1 MALFRWQGTGLRG
14 ESLHGEME
22 APSADIVMVR
32 LRAQRIRP
40 LPNRIKEKS
49 KGFNRNLSLPTFGS
63 GIKPHEIV
71 VFTRQLATMINA
83 GLPIVQALIVLEQQD
98 QNPAFARIIERVR
111 QNVEGGSTFA
121 AALGQHSK
129 VFDSLYTNMISA
141 GEMGGILD
149 LILERLA
156 VYLEKAGKLRKKLRG
171 AMIYPASILMIAGG
185 VTTVLL
191 IYVIPVFADMFA
203 SFGKAL
209 PLPTQIAIT
218 LSHVA
223 TAGFPYFLAVTGGAI
238 FGVRRFYRTER
249 GQLALDKML
258 LKFPVF
264 GDLLRKAA
272 VARFTRT
279 LGTLLSSGV
288 PILEALAVT
297 GKTAGNKVI
306 EQTILASRHTIS
318 QGRTLAEPLIESGV
332 FPPMVGQML
341 QVGETTG
348 TIDTMLGKVA
358 DFYEDEVDTAVTNL
372 TSLMEPLIIIFLGLV
387 IGGLVIAMYLPI
399 FQLGSVTS

>member
-14 ESLHGEME
+14 ESLQGEME
-22 APSADIVMVR
+22 APSAEIVMVR

-49 KGFNRNLSLPTFGS
+49 KGFDRNLSLPTFGS
-63 GIKPHEIV
+63 GVKPYEIV

-83 GLPIVQALIVLEQQD
+83 GLPIVQALIVLEQQS
-98 QNPAFARIIERVR
+98 QNPVFARIIERVR
-111 QNVEGGSTFA
+111 RDVEGGTTFA
-121 AALGQHSK
+121 ASLGQHPK
-129 VFDSLYTNMISA
+129 VFDNLYTNMIAA

-149 LILERLA
+149 LILDRLA
-156 VYLEKAGKLRKKLRG
+156 VYMEKAGKLRKKLQG
-171 AMIYPASILMIAGG
+171 AMIYPASILIIAGG

-191 IYVIPVFADMFA
+191 IYVIPVFAEMFA

-223 TAGFPYFLAVTGGAI
+223 AAGFPYFLAVTGGAI
-238 FGVRRFYRTER
+238 LSTRRFYRTER
-249 GQLALDKML
+249 GHLAIDKIL
-258 LKFPVF
+258 LKLPVF

-297 GKTAGNKVI
+297 GKAAGNKVV
-306 EQTILASRHTIS
+306 EQTILAARQTIS
-318 QGRTLAEPLIESGV
+318 QGRTLAEPLMASGV

-348 TIDTMLGKVA
+348 AIDTMLGKIA

-399 FQLGSVTS
+399 FQLGSVSS

>member
-14 ESLHGEME
+14 ESLQGEME

-40 LPNRIKEKS
+40 LPHRIKEKS
-49 KGFNRNLSLPTFGS
+49 KGFNRELSLPTFGS
-63 GIKPHEIV
+63 GVKPQEV
-71 VFTRQLATMINA
+71 VIFTRQLATMINA
-83 GLPIVQALIVLEQQD
+83 GLPLVQALMVLERQAEA
-98 QNPAFARIIERVR
+98 PVFSRIIERVR
-111 QNVEGGSTFA
+111 RDVEGGTTFA
-121 AALGQHSK
+121 TALSQHPH

-156 VYLEKAGKLRKKLRG
+156 VYMEKAGKLRKKIHG
-171 AMIYPASILMIAGG
+171 AMIYPASILIIAGG
-185 VTTVLL
+185 VTSVLL
-191 IYVIPVFADMFA
+191 IYVIPVFAEMFA

-209 PLPTQIAIT
+209 PLPTQVAIT
-218 LSHVA
+218 LSNVA
-223 TAGFPYFLAVTGGAI
+223 ATGFPYFLTIALGTI
-238 FGVRRFYRTER
+238 FGVRRLYRTEQ
-249 GQLALDKML
+249 GHLAIDKFL
-258 LKFPVF
+258 LKLPVL

-279 LGTLLSSGV
+279 LGTLLSSGI
-288 PILEALAVT
+288 PILEALTVT
-297 GKTAGNKVI
+297 GKAAGNKVI
-306 EQTILASRHTIS
+306 EQTILASRQTIS
-318 QGRTLAEPLIESGV
+318 QGKTLAEPLIASGV

-348 TIDTMLGKVA
+348 AIDIMLGKVA
-358 DFYEDEVDTAVTNL
+358 DFYEDEVDTAVANL

-399 FQLGSVTS
+399 FQLGSMSV